1 MVAAAAGSGG
11 GTGGRRCGVPT
22 QLSRAGRGDY
32 LQSRGRRTEQALDTP
47 GAAWPFR
54 RLLGCH
60 MGMVSMI
67 GVLPARLLV
76 ASLAAALLTAC
87 GAGATATALP
97 APTLTPAPTLAPPTP
112 PATATPEAVSTAP
125 PLWRYVNSGWGLPRG
140 EGQGGVFTEQL
151 RVFVITSQEAL
162 DAFQLAFSLRRSQG
176 TTASLGRVDFPNSI
190 LLAAYYL
197 WRPLQGDPLSVV
209 GFSLDGRRAEVQ
221 LELEDSPQGKE
232 YPYLLAPMTMVA
244 LDRSLFP
251 PGERIEFVFQLSGAP
266 PGAESFATA
275 SVTVN

>member
-1 MVAAAAGSGG
+1 
-11 GTGGRRCGVPT
+11 
-22 QLSRAGRGDY
+22 
-32 LQSRGRRTEQALDTP
+32 
-47 GAAWPFR
+47 
-54 RLLGCH
+54 
-60 MGMVSMI
+60 MVSVI
-67 GVLPARLLV
+67 AVLPARLLV
-76 ASLAAALLTAC
+76 ASLVAVLLAAC

-97 APTLTPAPTLAPPTP
+97 APTLAPAPTATPEIAPTAP
-112 PATATPEAVSTAP
+112 PATATPEAVSSAP

-140 EGQGGVFTEQL
+140 DGQGGVFAEQL

-162 DAFQLAFSLRRSQG
+162 DAFQLAFSLRRSLG
-176 TTASLGRVDFPNSI
+176 TTTSLGRVDFPNSI

-209 GFSLDGRRAEVQ
+209 GFSLDGRWAEVQ

-251 PGERIEFVFQLSGAP
+251 PGERVEFVFQLSGAP
-266 PGAESFATA
+266 PGTEPFATVSA
-275 SVTVN
+275 TVN